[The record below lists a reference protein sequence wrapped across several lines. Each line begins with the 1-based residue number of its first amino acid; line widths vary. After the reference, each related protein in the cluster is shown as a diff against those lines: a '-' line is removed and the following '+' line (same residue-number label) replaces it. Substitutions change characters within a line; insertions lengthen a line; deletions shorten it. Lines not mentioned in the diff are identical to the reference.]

1 MFDSTLR
8 RCASFVHGAR
18 VRVAYVALTMTLAS
32 ISAGCSSETVEA
44 TVPPDSM
51 RTCSADDD
59 CAVYEAG
66 CCDHCNGGYVFSV
79 NKASLSEAMS
89 KHKASCGTDTAC
101 TLMGCAQKLPV
112 CESGLCA
119 YKDGTL

>member
-1 MFDSTLR
+1 MFDSLWMNRTVR
-8 RCASFVHGAR
+8 RMR
-18 VRVAYVALTMTLAS
+18 VGLPGLLAGLVLTAALAV
-32 ISAGCSSETVEA
+32 GCSSETEEA

-51 RTCSADDD
+51 RTCSVDDD

-79 NKASLSEAMS
+79 NKASLTEAKS
-89 KHKASCGTDTAC
+89 KHKASCGTDVAC
-101 TLMGCAQKLPV
+101 TLMGCAEKVPV

-119 YKDGTL
+119 HKDGTR